1 MNEKDEIRVGIDGRS
16 LRSGPAGMA
25 TYVSNLLRHV
35 LVLDCFD
42 PPFPSNNF
50 LWNHSQVLLA
60 QRRRRWSLY
69 HAPSYTCPLF
79 NFCPLVLSVADIS
92 YFVRE
97 EWYPYHLDQVRRR
110 YYLASLK
117 RADRI
122 LVPTDFS
129 RNEILQRF
137 PELEPRLR
145 RVYLGVSESFSRD
158 DSLAEKVRTELNLPS
173 EYILHVGDI
182 HPRRNLEAL
191 AGAAERLGLPLVLVG
206 RILRG
211 GKGFADWP
219 LLYSGLSELQLKG
232 VYSAASVFAYPSVYE
247 GFGLPVLEAMACGVP
262 VVASNRSCLPEVCGG
277 AAALAEPDAESF
289 ATAIEKVR
297 SDRDSYIS
305 RGLSRAQLFNW
316 KETAEATVRVYRE
329 LI

>member
-1 MNEKDEIRVGIDGRS
+1 MSKEDEIRVGIDGRS

-25 TYVSNLLRHV
+25 TYVGNLLRH
-35 LVLDCFD
+35 LPLLDCFD
-42 PPFPSNNF
+42 PHFPSNNF

-60 QRRRRWSLY
+60 QLRRRWSLY

-97 EWYPYHLDQVRRR
+97 EWYPYHLDGVRRR
-110 YYLASLK
+110 YYLESLK

-137 PELEPRLR
+137 PELEARLR
-145 RVYLGVSESFSRD
+145 RVYLGVSESFSQD
-158 DSLAEKVRTELNLPS
+158 DSLADQVRAELNLPS

-182 HPRRNLEAL
+182 HPRRNLEVL
-191 AGAAERLGLPLVLVG
+191 AGAADRLGLPLVLVG
-206 RILRG
+206 RVLRG
-211 GKGFADWP
+211 GEGFANWP
-219 LLYSGLSELQLKG
+219 LLYSGLSEPQLKG
-232 VYSAASVFAYPSVYE
+232 VYSAASLFAYPSIYE

-262 VVASNRSCLPEVCGG
+262 VVASNRSCLPEVCGD
-277 AAALAEPDAESF
+277 AAALVDPDMESL
-289 ATAIEKVR
+289 ATAIQEVR
-297 SDRDSYIS
+297 GNRDSYIK
-305 RGLSRAQLFNW
+305 RGLSRARLFSW

>member
-1 MNEKDEIRVGIDGRS
+1 MGKEDEIRVGIDGRS

-25 TYVSNLLRHV
+25 TYVGNLLEHV
-35 LVLDCFD
+35 PFLDRFD
-42 PPFPSNNF
+42 PHFPNNNF

-60 QRRRRWSLY
+60 QLRRGWSVY
-69 HAPSYTCPLF
+69 HAPSYTCPLV

-97 EWYPYHLDQVRRR
+97 EWYPYRLDRVRRR

-137 PELEPRLR
+137 PELQPRLR
-145 RVYLGVSESFSRD
+145 RVYLGVSESFSHD
-158 DSLAEKVRTELNLPS
+158 DYLANQVRAELDLPS

-191 AGAAERLGLPLVLVG
+191 AGAAEHLGLDLVLVG
-206 RILRG
+206 KILRG
-211 GKGFADWP
+211 GEGFANWP
-219 LLYSGLSELQLKG
+219 HLYSGLSQPQLRG
-232 VYSAASVFAYPSVYE
+232 VYSAASVFAYPSIYE
-247 GFGLPVLEAMACGVP
+247 GFGLPMLEAMACGVP
-262 VVASNRSCLPEVCGG
+262 VVASNRSCLPEVCGD
-277 AAALAEPDAESF
+277 AAALVDPDAESF
-289 ATAIEKVR
+289 AKAIQEVR
-297 SDRDSYIS
+297 SDRRSYIA
-305 RGLSRAQLFNW
+305 RGLSRARLFSW
-316 KETAEATVRVYRE
+316 KETAKATVRVYRE

>member
-97 EWYPYHLDQVRRR
+97 EWYPYHLDRVRRR

>member
-97 EWYPYHLDQVRRR
+97 EWYPYHLDRVRRR

-191 AGAAERLGLPLVLVG
+191 AGAAERLRLPLVLVG

-211 GKGFADWP
+211 GKDFADWP

>member
-97 EWYPYHLDQVRRR
+97 EWYPYHLDRVRRR

-211 GKGFADWP
+211 GKDFADWP